1 MGAVWAAED
10 TELGR
15 RVALK
20 VLPVWDTA
28 SSELLLREARILAG
42 LEHPGIVPVHDAG
55 ALSDGRVFYAMK
67 LVHGQRLDQVQ
78 ASMSRAEL
86 LRLFQRVCEPVAFA
100 HARGVIHR
108 DLKPENVMVG
118 EFGEVL
124 VMDWGIAKLRGSI
137 RDEGVIGTTHYM

>member
-1 MGAVWAAED
+1 MTDENIQRLQRIVDEPDFAGTRYRLIEQIARGGMGAVWAAED

-67 LVHGQRLDQVQ
+67 LVHGQRLDQ
-78 ASMSRAEL
+78 
-86 LRLFQRVCEPVAFA
+86 
-100 HARGVIHR
+100 
-108 DLKPENVMVG
+108 
-118 EFGEVL
+118 
-124 VMDWGIAKLRGSI
+124 
-137 RDEGVIGTTHYM
+137 

>member
-42 LEHPGIVPVHDAG
+42 LEHPGIVPVHDAD

-67 LVHGQRLDQVQ
+67 LVHGQRLRH
-78 ASMSRAEL
+78 ARACMFGCGL
-86 LRLFQRVCEPVAFA
+86 LRLVPRCLVSVVVAQWPRLHPSQRQ
-100 HARGVIHR
+100 
-108 DLKPENVMVG
+108 
-118 EFGEVL
+118 
-124 VMDWGIAKLRGSI
+124 
-137 RDEGVIGTTHYM
+137 